1 MKLTEISKVLERFE
15 DEMATIE
22 IPRIKAIVS
31 LLLNFVEEFVSE
43 ITRLRQENQ
52 ELNDE
57 INCLKGEQ
65 GKPHVKAN
73 TPKDGNISS
82 EQERRQA
89 ERSDETKKARE
100 GFTLDRRSLEKLKE
114 QQIPVEL
121 LEQLDRL
128 HANTYSDNTEFL
140 NPS

>member
-1 MKLTEISKVLERFE
+1 MKLTEILKVLERLE

-22 IPRIKAIVS
+22 SPSIKAMVS
-31 LLLNFVEEFVSE
+31 LLLNVVEEVVPE
-43 ITRLRQENQ
+43 LTRLRQENQ
-52 ELNDE
+52 ELKDE

-73 TPKDGNISS
+73 TPKNGNISS

-89 ERSDETKKARE
+89 ERSDETNKARE
-100 GFTLDRRSLEKLKE
+100 GFKLDRRSLEKLKE

-128 HANTYSDNTEFL
+128 SNYE
-140 NPS
+140 